1 LTGSSVSVPAGPEIT
16 KLPLSQISQ
25 SMSAYR
31 PTAAVIGPN
40 PHRPLQ
46 AENWAVAPL
55 RLKSRSGRF
64 AIKSPAFSDV
74 GNAHE
79 AAGGRVLVEGQSI
92 GRSKPISIEFSGRL
106 NVCFG

>member
-1 LTGSSVSVPAGPEIT
+1 MSVPAGPEIT

-74 GNAHE
+74 RNAHIAVGRWVLGE
-79 AAGGRVLVEGQSI
+79 RQFMSGNGQVADPVPQLVLAAVL
-92 GRSKPISIEFSGRL
+92 ISQ
-106 NVCFG
+106 